1 MEILFGTTNSAKLE
15 TMRRRLDG
23 MGLEILSLRDFASVP
38 EVQEAG
44 RDPLQ
49 NARTKAWTYWRF
61 YHRPVFSCDTG
72 LWIREL
78 PEHLQPGVHVRFW
91 MKSIVMKRCHR
102 IYPAIPSGSRI
113 VRILKQWKD
122 ILWIGYP

>member
-1 MEILFGTTNSAKLE
+1 MEILFGTTNSAKQE

-61 YHRPVFSCDTG
+61 YHRPVF
-72 LWIREL
+72 
-78 PEHLQPGVHVRFW
+78 
-91 MKSIVMKRCHR
+91 
-102 IYPAIPSGSRI
+102 PAIRGYGFGNFRSIFSPAYMFEDEMDI
-113 VRILKQWKD
+113 VWRMRK
-122 ILWIGYP
+122 